1 MGATQRNDSSIKGA
15 ETSTTIANDVD
26 GARRRRERQRNAR
39 NSVVDNARHKMPCVK
54 SSISDTVIRGH
65 FHAVVVLLF
74 PEIPPI
80 SEFLEKIPCTIVRQ
94 W

>member
-1 MGATQRNDSSIKGA
+1 MRTALRYWVTLRRWH
-15 ETSTTIANDVD
+15 D
-26 GARRRRERQRNAR
+26 GPVRTAGNCPLSWVKRFRV
-39 NSVVDNARHKMPCVK
+39 SARHKMPCVK